1 MDHEKNKSSAED
13 AFNLILEKVRS
24 VSSAFLTIL
33 LLALVV
39 LLGTSITMRYFLGQ
53 PISWSNS
60 IARYIYIYIVLIG
73 SAVSYM
79 LGGHATIESFY
90 NIMPK
95 AVQKLFDLI
104 HYIVVMGLCSI
115 LVVNGFKYAISMWGV
130 NSPVLMNL
138 PMGLVYLSVPIGFFI
153 IFLFL
158 LKKIVFLRG
167 SQK

>member
-1 MDHEKNKSSAED
+1 MDHEKKSSAED
-13 AFNLILEKVRS
+13 TFNLILEKVRLI
-24 VSSAFLTIL
+24 SSSFLMIL

-39 LLGTSITMRYFLGQ
+39 LLGASITMRYFLGQ

-90 NIMPK
+90 NIAPK
-95 AVQKLFDLI
+95 PVQKVFDLI

-115 LVVNGFKYAISMWGV
+115 LVINGSKYAVSMWGV

-138 PMGLVYLSVPIGFFI
+138 PMGVVYLSVPIGFAI

-158 LKKIVFLRG
+158 LKKIFFWGGR
-167 SQK
+167 KK